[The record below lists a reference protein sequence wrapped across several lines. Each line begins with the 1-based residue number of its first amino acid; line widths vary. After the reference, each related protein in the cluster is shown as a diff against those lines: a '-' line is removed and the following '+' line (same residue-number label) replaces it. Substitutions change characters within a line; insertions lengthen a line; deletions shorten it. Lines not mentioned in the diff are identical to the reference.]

1 MKETDPC
8 LMKDPVVMRIAEAKG
23 KSPAQVLIRFAL
35 QRGVICIPKSVTP
48 ARIKQNF
55 EVG

>member
-1 MKETDPC
+1 
-8 LMKDPVVMRIAEAKG
+8 MKDPVVMRIAEAKG